1 MYTFDQHFLMSIN
14 QEELNFLNNYLQTI
28 HKNLQTKNIY
38 AYIQIL
44 LYLIKY
50 IIFIEVDKSRT
61 GYFLWN
67 TVKHI
72 WFLTFNLDVE
82 VSGK

>member
-1 MYTFDQHFLMSIN
+1 MYINMYTNDQHFLMSIN

-61 GYFLWN
+61 GYFL
-67 TVKHI
+67 
-72 WFLTFNLDVE
+72 
-82 VSGK
+82 